1 MPSVPDED
9 DNGAGIL
16 CGLVGVVAQQTTLLV
31 IATNATTTTTTA
43 AQHRPQGM
51 DARGSVCVCVYVASR
66 VSPFLA
72 CLAGLQNNLAPIA
85 CAGRASLKF

>member
-9 DNGAGIL
+9 DNGARIL
-16 CGLVGVVAQQTTLLV
+16 CRLVGVVAQQTTLLV

-51 DARGSVCVCVYVASR
+51 DARGSVCVYVASR